1 MTRLFDTQR
10 IYGRKQVIFMVSKQ
24 ILDDIQNS
32 SAIRAMF
39 IEGKAMAEK
48 VGAEN
53 VYDYSLGNPVTPV
66 PDAFTE
72 ALKYVIDTEDSLSL
86 HGYMDNAG
94 YPDVRQK
101 VAENLNQRFG
111 TDFDAHNII
120 MTVGAAGAINVIM
133 KTLFDIGDE
142 LMVFAPYFTE
152 YRNYA
157 GNWRGKLVVVN
168 PDYSNFQPDF
178 ADFESKITPKT
189 KALIINNPVNPTGV
203 IYSEDTIKRIA
214 EILNRK
220 QKEYGHEIYI
230 ISDEPYRELVYDGK
244 KTVFLTKYYDN
255 TFVTYSFSK
264 SLSVP
269 GERIGYMV
277 IPNAMA
283 DFNTVFNGL
292 AIANRICGFINA
304 PSLLQKAVARC
315 LDAQT
320 DVAFYDRNR
329 KMLYEALTRIGF
341 ECVYPEGT
349 FYLFMKSPEP
359 DEKHFVEAAKKHHL
373 ILVNGTTFGC
383 PGYVR
388 LAYCVQPDM
397 IKRSIP
403 AFEALAK
410 EYHL

>member
-1 MTRLFDTQR
+1 
-10 IYGRKQVIFMVSKQ
+10 MVSKQ
-24 ILDDIQNS
+24 ILNDIQNS

-39 IEGKAMAEK
+39 VEGKALAEK

-53 VYDYSLGNPVTPV
+53 VYDFSLGNPVTPV
-66 PDAFTE
+66 PDAFTK
-72 ALKYVIDTEDSLSL
+72 ALKHVIDTEDSLAL

-101 VAENLNQRFG
+101 VAENLNKRFD
-111 TDFDAHNII
+111 TDFDWHNII
-120 MTVGAAGAINVIM
+120 MTVGAAGAINIVM

-152 YRNYA
+152 YRNYT
-157 GNWRGKLVVVN
+157 GNWRGNLVVVA
-168 PDYSNFQPDF
+168 PDYKTFQPDF
-178 ADFESKITPKT
+178 EDFEAKITPKT

-220 QKEYGHEIYI
+220 QDAYGHEIYI
-230 ISDEPYRELVYDGK
+230 ISDEPYRELAYDGK
-244 KTVFLTKYYDN
+244 KPVFLTKYYDN

-264 SLSVP
+264 SLSIP
-269 GERIGYMV
+269 GERIGYVV
-277 IPNAMA
+277 IPNQMA
-283 DFNTVFNGL
+283 DFATVINGL
-292 AIANRICGFINA
+292 TIANRICGFINA
-304 PSLLQKAVARC
+304 PSLLQKAVVYC
-315 LDAQT
+315 LDEQT

-341 ECVYPEGT
+341 ECTYPEGA

-359 DEKHFVEAAKKHHL
+359 DEKHFVEVAKKHHL

-397 IKRSIP
+397 IERSIP

-410 EYHL
+410 EYNL

>member
-1 MTRLFDTQR
+1 
-10 IYGRKQVIFMVSKQ
+10 MVSKQ

-66 PDAFTE
+66 PDAFTK

-111 TDFDAHNII
+111 PDFDAHNII

-220 QKEYGHEIYI
+220 QKEDGHEIYI

-383 PGYVR
+383 PGYVG

>member
-66 PDAFTE
+66 PDAFTK

-329 KMLYEALTRIGF
+329 KMLYEALPRIGF
-341 ECVYPEGT
+341 E
-349 FYLFMKSPEP
+349 
-359 DEKHFVEAAKKHHL
+359 
-373 ILVNGTTFGC
+373 
-383 PGYVR
+383 
-388 LAYCVQPDM
+388 
-397 IKRSIP
+397 
-403 AFEALAK
+403 
-410 EYHL
+410 

>member
-1 MTRLFDTQR
+1 
-10 IYGRKQVIFMVSKQ
+10 MVSKQ
-24 ILDDIQNS
+24 ILNDIQNS

-39 IEGKAMAEK
+39 VEGKALAEK
-48 VGAEN
+48 VGADN
-53 VYDYSLGNPVTPV
+53 VYDFSLGNPVTPV
-66 PDAFTE
+66 PDAFTQS
-72 ALKYVIDTEDSLSL
+72 LKTVIDTEDSLSL

-101 VAENLNQRFG
+101 VAENLNERFG
-111 TDFDAHNII
+111 TSFDWHNVI
-120 MTVGAAGAINVIM
+120 MTVGAAGAINIVM

-157 GNWRGKLVVVN
+157 GNWRGNLVVVE
-168 PDYSNFQPDF
+168 PDYTNFQPNF
-178 ADFESKITPKT
+178 EDFEAKISPKT

-214 EILNRK
+214 AILNKK
-220 QKEYGHEIYI
+220 QEEYGHEIYI
-230 ISDEPYRELVYDGK
+230 ISDEPYRELAYDGK
-244 KTVFLTKYYDN
+244 APVFLTKYYAN

-264 SLSVP
+264 SLSIP
-269 GERIGYMV
+269 GERIGYVV
-277 IPNAMA
+277 IPNEMT
-283 DFNTVFNGL
+283 DFATVVNGL
-292 AIANRICGFINA
+292 TIANRICGFINA
-304 PSLLQKAVARC
+304 PSLLQKSVAFC
-315 LDAQT
+315 LNEKT
-320 DVAFYDRNR
+320 DIAFYDRNR

-341 ECVYPEGT
+341 ECTYPEGA

-359 DEKHFVEAAKKHHL
+359 DEKHFVEVAKKYHL

-397 IKRSIP
+397 IERSIP

-410 EYHL
+410 EYDL

>member
-1 MTRLFDTQR
+1 M
-10 IYGRKQVIFMVSKQ
+10 
-24 ILDDIQNS
+24 
-32 SAIRAMF
+32 
-39 IEGKAMAEK
+39 
-48 VGAEN
+48 
-53 VYDYSLGNPVTPV
+53 
-66 PDAFTE
+66 
-72 ALKYVIDTEDSLSL
+72 
-86 HGYMDNAG
+86 
-94 YPDVRQK
+94 
-101 VAENLNQRFG
+101 
-111 TDFDAHNII
+111 
-120 MTVGAAGAINVIM
+120 
-133 KTLFDIGDE
+133 
-142 LMVFAPYFTE
+142 
-152 YRNYA
+152 
-157 GNWRGKLVVVN
+157 
-168 PDYSNFQPDF
+168 
-178 ADFESKITPKT
+178 
-189 KALIINNPVNPTGV
+189 